1 MVLENVAGNQVP
13 EQLELLAAWAHMAAV
28 LHEKHSSLFGALLVP
43 GHAPSDLSDG
53 DFVVTFISLSWLT
66 SHTFLLFWKVQ
77 VRASEQGN
85 ISCQRVGTEPLVSLR
100 VRKVGPESTVLSA
113 SGYAKAHASVVQQ
126 GSAGCLPKRG
136 SQTFLSLPLT
146 LLWLTV
152 EPFQLQVKKPAHWA
166 GEVFQWEKEPLQS
179 LVG

>member
-28 LHEKHSSLFGALLVP
+28 LHEKRSSLFGALLVP

-53 DFVVTFISLSWLT
+53 DFVVTFISLSWFT
-66 SHTFLLFWKVQ
+66 SHISLLFWKIQ

-85 ISCQRVGTEPLVSLR
+85 ISYQRVGTVSLR

-136 SQTFLSLPLT
+136 SQTFLSLPLS

-166 GEVFQWEKEPLQS
+166 GEVFQWEKELLQS